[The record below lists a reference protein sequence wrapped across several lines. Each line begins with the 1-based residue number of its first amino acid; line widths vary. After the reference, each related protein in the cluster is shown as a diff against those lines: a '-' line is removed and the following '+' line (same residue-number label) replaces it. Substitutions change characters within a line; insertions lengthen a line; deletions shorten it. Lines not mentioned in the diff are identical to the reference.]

1 MEAEDTKM
9 ILSGK
14 RKLGIAALVVAGL
27 VAVAV
32 PFIFLHGTSPQGTNP
47 NPPTT
52 SGNNGNNGS
61 KASPGSGNNGGGGG
75 NSNTGSS
82 GGSTG
87 DSSGSSGSNSGGSS
101 GGSSWS
107 CNETKTHD
115 HDSDPHTN
123 GNGEH
128 NGNAYGVLK
137 NKLDTTVA
145 LVKAM
150 GIHDPAYHLH
160 HDTDTDNDTIHG
172 PHNISHDPADHDSS
186 CASGEEQHDHD

>member
-1 MEAEDTKM
+1 M

-32 PFIFLHGTSPQGTNP
+32 PFVFLHGTSPQGSNP

-61 KASPGSGNNGGGGG
+61 KASPGSGNNGGGSG

-82 GGSTG
+82 GGSTS
-87 DSSGSSGSNSGGSS
+87 DSSGSSSGNSGGSS
-101 GGSSWS
+101 GGSGSSWS

-115 HDSDPHTN
+115 HDSDPQTN

-150 GIHDPAYHLH
+150 GTHDPAYHLH

-172 PHNISHDPADHDSS
+172 PHNISHDTADHDSS